1 MKKIVL
7 LISIVALFI
16 SCEDTSKKKNI
27 EEAAKIPTLALAE
40 FDAKAGE
47 FLDKEI
53 QVKGIVDH
61 VCKHGGKKILLV
73 NDEGDVHIESE
84 TRFDDAMVGDEV
96 TINGIVT
103 EFRVD
108 EAYLL
113 KKEEDHLQNHKEGT
127 DSKDVY
133 DQKMEKLQYFR
144 DSMKVAKVDH
154 LSYYSMDYV
163 SHEVVT
169 KGKKEAKKE
178 EDKEESKTTE

>member
-7 LISIVALFI
+7 IISLVALFS
-16 SCEDTSKKKNI
+16 SCEDTSKKKQK
-27 EEAAKIPTLALAE
+27 EVVELPTLALAD
-40 FDAKAGE
+40 FDANAGE

-61 VCKHGGKKILLV
+61 VCKHGGKKLLLV
-73 NDEGDVHIESE
+73 NDEGDVHVESE
-84 TRFDDAMVGDEV
+84 ARFDDAMVGDEV
-96 TINGIVT
+96 AINGIVT

-113 KKEEDHLQNHKEGT
+113 KKEEDNLQSHKDGT

-154 LSYYSMDYV
+154 LSYYSLDYV
-163 SHEVVT
+163 SHKVLT
-169 KGKKEAKKE
+169 KGEPKKKE
-178 EDKEESKTTE
+178 EESKTAE

>member
-1 MKKIVL
+1 MKKIVFI
-7 LISIVALFI
+7 ISIVTLFI
-16 SCEDTSKKKNI
+16 SCDTSKKKDKDGTKT
-27 EEAAKIPTLALAE
+27 AIPTLALAD

-61 VCKHGGKKILLV
+61 VCKHGGKKLSLV
-73 NDEGDVHIESE
+73 NEEGDVHVESDS
-84 TRFDDAMVGDEV
+84 RFDDSIVGDEV

-113 KKEEDHLQNHKEGT
+113 KKEEDHLQSHKDGT

-133 DQKMEKLQYFR
+133 NQKMEKLQYFR

-154 LSYYSMDYV
+154 LSYYSMEYI

-169 KGKKEAKKE
+169 KGEKE
-178 EDKEESKTTE
+178 EEKDESKTAE

>member
-7 LISIVALFI
+7 IISMAALFI
-16 SCEDTSKKKNI
+16 SCDDTSKKKDK
-27 EEAAKIPTLALAE
+27 EVAKIPTLSLAE

-61 VCKHGGKKILLV
+61 VCKHGGKKLLLV
-73 NDEGDVHIESE
+73 DEEGDVHVESE
-84 TRFDDAMVGDEV
+84 SRFDDAMVGDEV

-108 EAYLL
+108 ESYLL
-113 KKEEDHLQNHKEGT
+113 KKEEDNLQSHKEGT

-144 DSMKVAKVDH
+144 DSMKVTKVDH

-163 SHEVVT
+163 SHEVLT
-169 KGKKEAKKE
+169 KGEKEKE
-178 EDKEESKTTE
+178 EEENKTTE

>member
-1 MKKIVL
+1 MKKVVL
-7 LISIVALFI
+7 VISFIALFI
-16 SCEDTSKKKNI
+16 SCDGTSKKKDKEVSESTPSI
-27 EEAAKIPTLALAE
+27 ALAD

-47 FLDKEI
+47 WLDKEI

-61 VCKHGGKKILLV
+61 VCKHGGKKLLLV
-73 NDEGDVHIESE
+73 NEEGDVHVESD

-113 KKEEDHLQNHKEGT
+113 KKEEDNLQSHKEGT
-127 DSKDVY
+127 DSNEVY
-133 DQKMEKLQYFR
+133 KQKMEKLQYFR
-144 DSMKVAKVDH
+144 DSMEVSKVDH

-163 SHEVVT
+163 SHKVIA
-169 KGKKEAKKE
+169 KGEKKE
-178 EDKEESKTTE
+178 EKAEDKTTE

>member
-1 MKKIVL
+1 MKKIIL

-16 SCEDTSKKKNI
+16 SCDDTSKKKDKDV
-27 EEAAKIPTLALAE
+27 AKLPIVALAE

-61 VCKHGGKKILLV
+61 VCKHGGKKLSLV
-73 NDEGDVHIESE
+73 NEEGDVHVESE
-84 TRFDDAMVGDEV
+84 SRFDDAIVGDEV
-96 TINGIVT
+96 IINGIVT

-113 KKEEDHLQNHKEGT
+113 KKEEDHLQNHKDGT

-144 DSMKVAKVDH
+144 DSMEVAKVDH
-154 LSYYSMDYV
+154 LSYYSIDYI
-163 SHEVVT
+163 SHKVVT
-169 KGKKEAKKE
+169 KGKKEEGKE
-178 EDKEESKTTE
+178 EDKEESKTAE